1 MDLISSGEINS
12 IDDISWEVR
21 KPSKKWRK
29 GMLLLML
36 WVIPRLFVKVRRE
49 MGNESKIVSFLDR
62 VGRQVGETSLYEL
75 EIHQQLSYSTGLE
88 NITVIAIQASS
99 HSGNGTAG
107 DVDNTGKKFARNLMH
122 IGNHEHQTL
131 RRRESSA
138 QKTTSKS
145 TMESTS
151 STSFGLFHYTI
162 LLFKNI
168 PAFEK
173 S

>member
-1 MDLISSGEINS
+1 
-12 IDDISWEVR
+12 
-21 KPSKKWRK
+21 
-29 GMLLLML
+29 MLLLML

-88 NITVIAIQASS
+88 NITIIAIQASS

-131 RRRESSA
+131 RRREGSTEN
-138 QKTTSKS
+138 TTNKS
-145 TMESTS
+145 TVEGSHG
-151 STSFGLFHYTI
+151 TSFRLGITHCF
-162 LLFKNI
+162 
-168 PAFEK
+168 
-173 S
+173 